1 MRTRRGDHGNH
12 RPTTSGRS
20 VAHVTNELVGR
31 DGFDDSL
38 KSEARTKDATWVIRQ
53 RKDFDASG
61 APVMREVA
69 VYSALAKDD
78 GKLRLSDGG
87 RGALPDPHLVQGQLP
102 PLPARRCRRPGAAR
116 GDLPAVRRLRGLWP
130 LPLTWLIPASIRP
143 GGSCAR
149 RAETDERLAQARICS
164 RRGRRP
170 PAGRRSG
177 RRNTAGSLLTEP
189 LGRFRWS

>member
-102 PLPARRCRRPGAAR
+102 PLPRRRDGRRRHGA
-116 GDLPAVRRLRGLWP
+116 
-130 LPLTWLIPASIRP
+130 
-143 GGSCAR
+143 
-149 RAETDERLAQARICS
+149 ARICS